1 MNAEFARRGVD
12 AVAVSADVTPGDLGG
27 FARRGYW
34 TRRPPGAASRIRAC
48 PCWPTRSTW
57 SWTSSGP
64 AGRASSMIAND
75 FSLARLKTFR
85 DHAKAAVSER
95 NSRDREGSGTRSRT
109 KSFAIME
116 REDGGLLRACTW
128 DYMASICVTVNIMC
142 RVRHQQG
149 LIFCL

>member
-1 MNAEFARRGVD
+1 MTAEISGVTPGVPAPGASEHPRRTPQVMNAEFARRGVD

-48 PCWPTRSTW
+48 PCWPARSTW

-85 DHAKAAVSER
+85 DHAK
-95 NSRDREGSGTRSRT
+95 
-109 KSFAIME
+109 
-116 REDGGLLRACTW
+116 GGGFGAEF
-128 DYMASICVTVNIMC
+128 S
-142 RVRHQQG
+142 
-149 LIFCL
+149 